1 MTDGMENLQDW
12 VGNVRSAEGRI
23 EAWPA
28 DALNA
33 TLDRDDA
40 PLQDGDAIPPGWHQI
55 YLHRVAKLGET
66 APDGHTKR
74 GDFLPP
80 VPLPRRMW
88 AGTRSTYHRPL
99 HVGEKVS
106 WVSTI
111 GAVTPKEGRTGRLV
125 FLRVDH
131 EISGEDGVATSEVQ
145 DVVYREAAKPG
156 APAPAPRPAPAE
168 AVWRRDIHPTPVL
181 LFRFSALTMNS
192 HRIHYDRTYVTETE
206 GYPGL
211 LVHGPLTAVLLLD
224 LFRREKPQ
232 ATMTGSDIRAMS
244 PLYDIHDFSVG
255 GAPGDDGASASLW
268 ALNHEGALAMTA
280 DVTFEG

>member
-1 MTDGMENLQDW
+1 MTDDMANLQDW

-40 PLQDGDAIPPGWHQI
+40 PLKDGDAIPPGWHQI
-55 YLHRVAKLGET
+55 YLHRVAKLDDT
-66 APDGHTKR
+66 AADGHPRK

-80 VPLPRRMW
+80 IPLPRRMW
-88 AGTRSTYHRPL
+88 AGTKSVFHKSL
-99 HVGEKVS
+99 HVGERVS
-106 WVSTI
+106 WASTI
-111 GAVTPKEGRTGRLV
+111 GAVTAKEGRTGRLV
-125 FLRVDH
+125 FLRIDH
-131 EISGEDGVATSEVQ
+131 EIAGEDGLATSEVQ
-145 DVVYREAAKPG
+145 DLVYREPAKSG

-168 AVWRRDIHPTPVL
+168 AVWRRAIHPDPVM

-192 HRIHYDRTYVTETE
+192 HRIHYDWRFVTESE

-224 LFRREKPQ
+224 LFRREMPG
-232 ATMTGSDIRAMS
+232 ATLKNSNIRALS
-244 PLYDIHDFSVG
+244 PLYENHDFTVE
-255 GAPGDDGASASLW
+255 GALGDDGGAALLW
-268 ALNHEGALAMTA
+268 ALDHDGGLAMTA
-280 DVTFEG
+280 EVEFEE